1 MPNVEKGDYLRRI
14 SSLVESC
21 RGIDLII
28 VTEPEDMRYLSGTEN
43 ALALVIPRDQEPFLI
58 AKYAFGDVLAEE
70 ESPLDVVVVKPEI
83 GLNGKRDLKRIHEV
97 IGDLIS
103 EMRARCVGMDGP
115 GDLRAKVRRRVEK
128 SGRRISIRDVG
139 KRILNL
145 RKTKDEK
152 EIEIMRRSAEIS
164 IEVFYEVVPE
174 LREGLTEIEVASRF
188 EYEFRLR
195 GGDGSSFPTIVCFGE
210 NSFNAHHVPR
220 PRKLRRD
227 DLVLIDFGA
236 KFEGYA
242 SDMTR
247 TFVFGEPNS
256 KVEKVWSAVF
266 EAQRSAMEKIGSGVC
281 CGLPDETARRVLNEK
296 GLLDYYVHTLGH
308 GVGLNVHEPPRL
320 IIGSDERLEEGY
332 VVTVEPGV
340 YIKKWGGVRIE
351 DTVVVRR
358 RGKEV
363 LTEKLGKFIR
373 FKDM

>member
-1 MPNVEKGDYLRRI
+1 
-14 SSLVESC
+14 
-21 RGIDLII
+21 
-28 VTEPEDMRYLSGTEN
+28 
-43 ALALVIPRDQEPFLI
+43 
-58 AKYAFGDVLAEE
+58 
-70 ESPLDVVVVKPEI
+70 
-83 GLNGKRDLKRIHEV
+83 
-97 IGDLIS
+97 
-103 EMRARCVGMDGP
+103 
-115 GDLRAKVRRRVEK
+115 
-128 SGRRISIRDVG
+128 
-139 KRILNL
+139 
-145 RKTKDEK
+145 
-152 EIEIMRRSAEIS
+152 
-164 IEVFYEVVPE
+164 
-174 LREGLTEIEVASRF
+174 
-188 EYEFRLR
+188 
-195 GGDGSSFPTIVCFGE
+195 VCFGE

-266 EAQRSAMEKIGSGVC
+266 EAQRSAMEKICSGVC

-358 RGKEV
+358 RGREV